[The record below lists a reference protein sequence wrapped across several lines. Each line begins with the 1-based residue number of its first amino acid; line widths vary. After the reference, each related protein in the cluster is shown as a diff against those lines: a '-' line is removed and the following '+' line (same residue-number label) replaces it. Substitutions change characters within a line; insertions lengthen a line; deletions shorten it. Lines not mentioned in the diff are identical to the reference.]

1 MLTTPRVATSK
12 YNLALL
18 RRQRNV
24 TDIARKLFGERE
36 QIYITAY
43 GPDHSKQIY
52 ASVYGPD
59 HRSTLACTDLTTS
72 INIALRS
79 STKNVKQPSLSLT
92 RRASGNAQST
102 LPSAGTLSLNVKTL
116 RSPTSKSSTTG
127 VAPRC
132 SPTFLRHHVPHQKFI
147 AFRDHIL
154 GHRSAFVADDDE

>member
-36 QIYITAY
+36 QIYITVY

-59 HRSTLACTDLTTS
+59 HRSTLACTDLTTARRWMQHGKLVVVCS
-72 INIALRS
+72 DTAQITKISQTTKENAFSTFFVCVPGLPTRTHTHTRARAHTHTHTRTINIQFALTSAVPRS
-79 STKNVKQPSLSLT
+79 N
-92 RRASGNAQST
+92 RAAAQC
-102 LPSAGTLSLNVKTL
+102 V
-116 RSPTSKSSTTG
+116 
-127 VAPRC
+127 PR
-132 SPTFLRHHVPHQKFI
+132 HGKE
-147 AFRDHIL
+147 A
-154 GHRSAFVADDDE
+154 